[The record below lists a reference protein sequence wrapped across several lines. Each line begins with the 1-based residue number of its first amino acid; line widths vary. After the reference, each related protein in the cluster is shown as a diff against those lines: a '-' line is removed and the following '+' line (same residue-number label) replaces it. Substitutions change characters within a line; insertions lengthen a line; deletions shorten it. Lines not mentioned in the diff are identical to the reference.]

1 MNDEA
6 DLGVSNFICSL
17 SRSTV
22 VACSVPLNCYYLH
35 WVSEAPGALSP
46 ATNIIRIFTFNVWM
60 LILLSTVLLCIILH
74 VAAKIG
80 TYYGLNTESYEDFLV
95 PFR

>member
-6 DLGVSNFICSL
+6 DLGVSNFVCSL

-22 VACSVPLNCYYLH
+22 VDCSVPLICYYHH
-35 WVSEAPGALSP
+35 WVSEAPGALPPS
-46 ATNIIRIFTFNVWM
+46 TNILRIFTFNVWM
-60 LILLSTVLLCIILH
+60 LILLSTFLLCVILH

-80 TYYGLNTESYEDFLV
+80 SHYGLRSESYEDFLV